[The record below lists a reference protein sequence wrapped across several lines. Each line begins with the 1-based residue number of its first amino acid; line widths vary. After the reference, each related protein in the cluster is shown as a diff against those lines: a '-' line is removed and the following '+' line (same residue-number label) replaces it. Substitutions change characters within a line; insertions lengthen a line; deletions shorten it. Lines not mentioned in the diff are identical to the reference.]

1 MTGIT
6 SEHFYVNYVVS
17 NYSDWV
23 KIADSDGFPPTED
36 NFVLTWEERAFW
48 EKNKHRNK
56 YWCKCPRWINND
68 IDLASAG
75 PGND

>member
-1 MTGIT
+1 MIFFQRHFIFTSRTGIT

-48 EKNKHRNK
+48 KKKKNTDANA
-56 YWCKCPRWINND
+56 P
-68 IDLASAG
+68 AE
-75 PGND
+75 